1 MSAKTFVMGLK
12 SRNRFAAIGAVILFI
27 CCAGTTAR
35 PQMLVT
41 NAAPGHSGG
50 KITLALRSDP
60 KTLNPA
66 LATDIPTRDIIYC
79 MNADLIHINRQTQTT
94 EPALAKSW
102 RISPD
107 GRTYTLQLR
116 RGIRFSDGQPF
127 TADDVVFT
135 FRVYEDE
142 KIDSPIRDLLIV
154 SGKPVAVEK
163 LDDYT
168 VRFHLAQPYGAAERL
183 FDGMP
188 ILPKHLLESAY
199 QSGNFSNEWSI
210 SAPPTEIAGLGPFR
224 LKEYVPG
231 QRIVLERNPYYWKVD
246 RTGTHLPYLD
256 EIEFLFV
263 PSEDAQVIRFESGDT
278 DILEGF
284 GAQDY
289 SVLERQASERHYHL
303 YDLGPGLE
311 YNFVFFNLNDLTA
324 DNLPQ
329 IAEKQSW
336 FRDVRFRQAV
346 SDAIDRDGIVHLVY
360 GGKATPLWSQ
370 VTPGNKLWAD
380 SSLPH
385 PPTSIEGARELLK
398 SAGFSRR
405 ADGTLVDARG
415 NSVEF
420 SILTSSSNAER
431 TKTAT
436 IIQDDLSQLG
446 MRVQVVP
453 LDFHAMVDRLLNSF
467 NYEAAVMGIA
477 SGDTDPTAEMNVWV
491 SNGGTHLWHLNEA
504 KPATPWEA
512 QIDRLMNEQMITM
525 NYKKRKQLYDQVQQI
540 IAQNVPVI
548 FTASPHILAGAKD
561 RVGNF
566 RPSILDPYVLWNIEE
581 LYVR

>member
-1 MSAKTFVMGLK
+1 
-12 SRNRFAAIGAVILFI
+12 
-27 CCAGTTAR
+27 
-35 PQMLVT
+35 MLVS
-41 NAAPGHSGG
+41 NAAPGRLGG
-50 KITLALRSDP
+50 KITIALRSDP

-79 MNADLIHINRQTQTT
+79 MNADLIHINRETQMT
-94 EPALAKSW
+94 ESALAKSW
-102 RISPD
+102 RVSPD
-107 GRTYTLQLR
+107 GRTYTLRLR
-116 RGIRFSDGQPF
+116 HGIRFSDGQLF

-135 FRVYEDE
+135 FRVYLDE
-142 KIDSPIRDLLIV
+142 KIDSPIRDLLIIGGNPL
-154 SGKPVAVEK
+154 SVEK

-188 ILPKHLLESAY
+188 ILPKHLLENAY
-199 QSGNFSNEWSI
+199 QNGDFAKAWSI
-210 SAPPTEIAGLGPFR
+210 STAPREIAGLGPFR

-231 QRIVLERNPYYWKVD
+231 QRIVLERNPYYWKVN
-246 RTGTHLPYLD
+246 REGAHLPYLN

-289 SVLERQASERHYHL
+289 SVLERQSSDRHYHL

-311 YNFVFFNLNDLTA
+311 YNFIFFNLNDLA
-324 DNLPQ
+324 AKNLPQ
-329 IAEKQSW
+329 IAQKQEW
-336 FRDVRFRQAV
+336 FNDLRFRQAV
-346 SDAIDRDGIVHLVY
+346 SDAIDHDAIVRLVY
-360 GGKATPLWSQ
+360 GGRAAPLWSQ
-370 VTPGNKLWAD
+370 VTPGNKLWMDA
-380 SSLPH
+380 SLPH
-385 PPTSIEGARELLK
+385 PATSIEHARELLK
-398 SAGFSRR
+398 SSGFSWQP
-405 ADGTLVDARG
+405 DGTLLDPHG
-415 NSVEF
+415 SPVEF

-446 MRVQVVP
+446 MRVQVVS
-453 LDFHAMVDRLLNSF
+453 LDFHAMVDRLLNSS

-477 SGDTDPTAEMNVWV
+477 SGDTDPTAEMNVWA
-491 SNGGTHLWHLNEA
+491 SSGGTHLWHLNEA

-512 QIDRLMNEQMITM
+512 QIDQLMNEQMVTM
-525 NYKKRKQLYDQVQQI
+525 NYKKRKQLYDHVQQI
-540 IAQNVPVI
+540 IEQNVPVI
-548 FTASPHILAGAKD
+548 FTASPHILTGAKD
-561 RVGNF
+561 RIGNF
-566 RPSILDPYVLWNIEE
+566 RPSILDPYVLWNVEE

>member
-1 MSAKTFVMGLK
+1 MRLTRID
-12 SRNRFAAIGAVILFI
+12 SRVAVLCAAILF
-27 CCAGTTAR
+27 CCAANRAGSQT
-35 PQMLVT
+35 LVS
-41 NAAPGHSGG
+41 NAAPGHFGG
-50 KITLALRSDP
+50 KITIALRSDP

-66 LATDIPTRDIIYC
+66 VATDIPTRDIIYC
-79 MNADLIHINRQTQTT
+79 MNADLVHINRETQAT

-102 RISPD
+102 RVSPD

-116 RGIRFSDGQPF
+116 HGIQFSDGQPF

-135 FRVYEDE
+135 FHVYLDE
-142 KIDSPIRDLLIV
+142 KIDSPIRDLLMV
-154 SGKPVAVEK
+154 GDKPLSVEK
-163 LDDYT
+163 LDAYT

-199 QSGNFSNEWSI
+199 QSGKFAKAWAI
-210 SAPPTEIAGLGPFR
+210 SAPPREIAGLGPFR

-246 RTGTHLPYLD
+246 RGGAHLPYVD

-263 PSEDAQVIRFESGDT
+263 SSEDAQVIRFESGDT

-311 YNFVFFNLNDLTA
+311 YNFLFFNLNDLA
-324 DNLPQ
+324 AKNLPQ
-329 IAEKQSW
+329 IAQKQAW
-336 FRDVRFRQAV
+336 FNDVRFRQAV
-346 SDAIDRDGIVHLVY
+346 SDAIDRDAIVRLVY
-360 GGKATPLWSQ
+360 GGRAAPLWSQ
-370 VTPGNKLWAD
+370 VTPGNKLWMDA
-380 SSLPH
+380 SLPRLA
-385 PPTSIEGARELLK
+385 TSIEHARELLK
-398 SAGFSRR
+398 SSGFSWQP
-405 ADGTLVDARG
+405 DGTLLDPHG
-415 NSVEF
+415 GPVEF

-446 MRVQVVP
+446 MHVQVVP

-467 NYEAAVMGIA
+467 NYEAAVIGVA

-491 SNGGTHLWHLNEA
+491 SSGGTHLWHLNEA

-512 QIDRLMNEQMITM
+512 QIDRLMNEQMVTM
-525 NYKKRKQLYDQVQQI
+525 NYKKRKQLYDQVQQVI
-540 IAQNVPVI
+540 EQNVPVI
-548 FTASPHILAGAKD
+548 FTASPHILTGAKD

-566 RPSILDPYVLWNIEE
+566 RPSILDPYVLWNVEE

>member
-1 MSAKTFVMGLK
+1 
-12 SRNRFAAIGAVILFI
+12 
-27 CCAGTTAR
+27 
-35 PQMLVT
+35 MLVSG
-41 NAAPGHSGG
+41 AAPGHAGG
-50 KITLALRSDP
+50 KITIALRSDP

-79 MNADLIHINRQTQTT
+79 MNADLIHVNRQTQTT
-94 EPALAKSW
+94 ESALAKLW
-102 RISPD
+102 RVSPD

-116 RGIRFSDGQPF
+116 HGVRFSDGQPF

-135 FRVYEDE
+135 FRIYEDE

-154 SGKPVAVEK
+154 GGKPVSVEK

-168 VRFHLAQPYGAAERL
+168 VRFHLAQPYAAAERL

-199 QSGNFSNEWSI
+199 QSGNFAKAWGV
-210 SAPPTEIAGLGPFR
+210 SAASREVAGLGPFR

-231 QRIVLERNPYYWKVD
+231 QRIVLERNPYYWKAD
-246 RTGTHLPYLD
+246 RSGLHLPYLD
-256 EIEFLFV
+256 EVEFLFV

-278 DILEGF
+278 DILDGF

-311 YNFVFFNLNDLTA
+311 YNFLFFNLNDVA
-324 DNLPQ
+324 ARDLPQ
-329 IAEKQSW
+329 IARKQEW
-336 FRDVRFRQAV
+336 FHDVRFRQAA
-346 SDAIDRDGIVHLVY
+346 SDAIDRGGIVRLVY
-360 GGKATPLWSQ
+360 GGRAAPLWSQ

-385 PPTSIEGARELLK
+385 PATSIERARELLR
-398 SAGFSRR
+398 SAGFSWR
-405 ADGTLVDARG
+405 ADGTLLDAHG
-415 NSVEF
+415 NPVEF

-436 IIQDDLSQLG
+436 IIQDDLNQLG

-453 LDFHAMVDRLLNSF
+453 LDFHAMVDRLLNTF
-467 NYEAAVMGIA
+467 NYDAAVMGIA

-491 SNGGTHLWHLNEA
+491 SNGGTHLWHLNET
-504 KPATPWEA
+504 KPSTPWEA
-512 QIDRLMNEQMITM
+512 EIDRLMNEQMVTM
-525 NYKKRKQLYDQVQQI
+525 NYKKRKQLYDQVQQVI
-540 IAQNVPVI
+540 EQNVPVI
-548 FTASPHILAGAKD
+548 FTASPHILAGAQD

-566 RPSILDPYVLWNIEE
+566 RPSILDPYVLWNVEE

>member
-1 MSAKTFVMGLK
+1 
-12 SRNRFAAIGAVILFI
+12 
-27 CCAGTTAR
+27 
-35 PQMLVT
+35 
-41 NAAPGHSGG
+41 
-50 KITLALRSDP
+50 
-60 KTLNPA
+60 
-66 LATDIPTRDIIYC
+66 
-79 MNADLIHINRQTQTT
+79 
-94 EPALAKSW
+94 
-102 RISPD
+102 
-107 GRTYTLQLR
+107 
-116 RGIRFSDGQPF
+116 
-127 TADDVVFT
+127 
-135 FRVYEDE
+135 
-142 KIDSPIRDLLIV
+142 
-154 SGKPVAVEK
+154 
-163 LDDYT
+163 
-168 VRFHLAQPYGAAERL
+168 
-183 FDGMP
+183 
-188 ILPKHLLESAY
+188 LLESAY
-199 QSGNFSNEWSI
+199 RNGNFSKQWNI
-210 SAPPTEIAGLGPFR
+210 SAAPSEIAGLGPFR

-231 QRIVLERNPYYWKVD
+231 QRIVLERNPYYWKAD

-289 SVLERQASERHYHL
+289 SVLEREAPERHYHL

-311 YNFVFFNLNDLTA
+311 YNFIFFNLNDLTSK
-324 DNLPQ
+324 NLPQ

-346 SDAIDRDGIVHLVY
+346 SNAVDRDGIVRLVY

-370 VTPGNKLWAD
+370 VTPGNKLWTD

-385 PPTSIEGARELLK
+385 PATSIEHARELLK
-398 SAGFSRR
+398 SAGFSWR
-405 ADGTLVDARG
+405 ADGALLDARG
-415 NSVEF
+415 KPVEF

-446 MRVQVVP
+446 MHVQVVSI
-453 LDFHAMVDRLLNSF
+453 DFHTMVDRLLNSF

-491 SNGGTHLWHLNEA
+491 SNGGTHLWHLNET
-504 KPATPWEA
+504 KPATPWEE
-512 QIDRLMNEQMITM
+512 QIDRLMNEQMVTM
-525 NYKKRKQLYDQVQQI
+525 NYKKRKQLYDQVQQVI
-540 IAQNVPVI
+540 GQNAPVI

-581 LYVR
+581 LYAR

>member
-1 MSAKTFVMGLK
+1 MGLK
-12 SRNRFAAIGAVILFI
+12 SSDRPAAICAVILCI
-27 CCAGTTAR
+27 CCVVTTAR
-35 PQMLVT
+35 SQILVT
-41 NAAPGHSGG
+41 NTAPGRTGG
-50 KITLALRSDP
+50 KVTIALRSDP

-79 MNADLIHINRQTQTT
+79 MNADLIHINRQTQLT
-94 EPALAKSW
+94 ESALAKLW
-102 RISPD
+102 RVSRD

-154 SGKPVAVEK
+154 GGKPVTVEK
-163 LDDYT
+163 VDDYT

-199 QSGNFSNEWSI
+199 RNGNFSKQWNI
-210 SAPPTEIAGLGPFR
+210 SAAPSEIAGLGPFR

-231 QRIVLERNPYYWKVD
+231 QRIVLERNPYYWKAD

-289 SVLERQASERHYHL
+289 SVLEREAPERHYHL

-311 YNFVFFNLNDLTA
+311 YNFIFFNLNDLTSK
-324 DNLPQ
+324 NLPQ

-346 SDAIDRDGIVHLVY
+346 SNAVDRDGIVRLVY

-370 VTPGNKLWAD
+370 VTPGNKLWTD

-385 PPTSIEGARELLK
+385 PATSIEHARELLK
-398 SAGFSRR
+398 SAGFSWR
-405 ADGTLVDARG
+405 ADGALLDARG
-415 NSVEF
+415 KPVEF

-446 MRVQVVP
+446 MHVQVVSI
-453 LDFHAMVDRLLNSF
+453 DFHTMVDRLLNSF

-491 SNGGTHLWHLNEA
+491 SNGGTHLWHLNET
-504 KPATPWEA
+504 KPATPWEE
-512 QIDRLMNEQMITM
+512 QIDRLMNEQMVTM
-525 NYKKRKQLYDQVQQI
+525 NYKKRKQLYDQVQQVI
-540 IAQNVPVI
+540 GQNAPVI

-581 LYVR
+581 LYAR